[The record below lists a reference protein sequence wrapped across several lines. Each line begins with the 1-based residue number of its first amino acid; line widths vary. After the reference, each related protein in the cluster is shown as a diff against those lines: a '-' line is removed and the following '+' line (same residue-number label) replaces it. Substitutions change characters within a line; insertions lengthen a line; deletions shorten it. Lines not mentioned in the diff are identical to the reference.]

1 MYTYYVHS
9 LDRVV
14 DGDTIDVVID
24 LGFDLFKKV
33 RVRLAGIDTPEKRT
47 RNIKEKELGLHA
59 STWLEEQLLDIT
71 TYGRLVIKTEKDKQS
86 GKYGRM
92 LGWLWAEEEQND
104 VSINEQMITE
114 GYAWPYSGDRKKK
127 DLEAL
132 RAIRREKGTLL

>member
-24 LGFDLFKKV
+24 LGFDLFKKA

-47 RNIKEKELGLHA
+47 RNIREKELGLHA

-71 TYGRLVIKTEKDKQS
+71 KYSRLIIKTEKDKQS

-104 VSINEQMITE
+104 ISINEQMINE

>member
-24 LGFDLFKKV
+24 LGFDLFKKA

-59 STWLEEQLLDIT
+59 STWLEDQLLDIT
-71 TYGRLVIKTEKDKQS
+71 TYGRLIIKTEKEKQS

-104 VSINEQMITE
+104 VSINEQMINE
-114 GYAWPYSGDRKKK
+114 GYAWPYSGDRKRK

>member
-24 LGFDLFKKV
+24 LGFDLFKKA

-47 RNIKEKELGLHA
+47 RNIREKELGLHA
-59 STWLEEQLLDIT
+59 STWLEDQLLDIT

-104 VSINEQMITE
+104 VSINEQMINE
-114 GYAWPYSGDRKKK
+114 GYAWPYSGDRKRK

>member
-1 MYTYYVHS
+1 MYTYYVQS

-24 LGFDLFKKV
+24 LGFDLFKKA

-47 RNIKEKELGLHA
+47 RNAREKELGLHA
-59 STWLEEQLLDIT
+59 SAWLEEQLVDIT
-71 TYGRLVIKTEKDKQS
+71 TYSRLIIKTEMDKQS

>member
-24 LGFDLFKKV
+24 LGFDLFKKA

-59 STWLEEQLLDIT
+59 STWLEDQLLDIT
-71 TYGRLVIKTEKDKQS
+71 TYGRLIIKTEKDKQS

-92 LGWLWAEEEQND
+92 LGWLWSEEEQND
-104 VSINEQMITE
+104 VSINEQMINE
-114 GYAWPYSGDRKKK
+114 GYAWPYSGDRKRK

>member
-1 MYTYYVHS
+1 MYTYYVQS

-24 LGFDLFKKV
+24 LGFDLFKKA

-47 RNIKEKELGLHA
+47 RNVREKELGLHA

-71 TYGRLVIKTEKDKQS
+71 TYGRLIIKTEKDKQS

>member
-24 LGFDLFKKV
+24 LGFDLFKKA

-59 STWLEEQLLDIT
+59 STWLEDQLLDIT
-71 TYGRLVIKTEKDKQS
+71 TYGRLIIKTEKDKQS

-104 VSINEQMITE
+104 VSINEQMINE
-114 GYAWPYSGDRKKK
+114 GYAWPYSGDRKRK

>member
-24 LGFDLFKKV
+24 LGFDLFKKA

-47 RNIKEKELGLHA
+47 RNVREKELGQHA
-59 STWLEEQLLDIT
+59 SAWLEEQLLDIT

-86 GKYGRM
+86 GKYGRI

-104 VSINEQMITE
+104 VSINEQMINE
-114 GYAWPYSGDRKKK
+114 GYAWPYSGDRKRK

>member
-1 MYTYYVHS
+1 MYTYYVQS

-24 LGFDLFKKV
+24 LGFDLFKKA

-47 RNIKEKELGLHA
+47 RNVREKELGLHA
-59 STWLEEQLLDIT
+59 SMWLEEQLLDIT
-71 TYGRLVIKTEKDKQS
+71 TYGRLIIKTEKDKQS